1 MNDFVDYIENPDE
14 IDIHEVD
21 EIIPNIK
28 KFKISEKDD
37 QKKLS
42 DQKIIISLYKH
53 AIPFIKM
60 NKFKTEILFSNKL
73 LSNITSIVNNK
84 IVVHHSHVSGKI
96 FGYAHNF
103 CNQKVK
109 ENYYTIPVFA
119 HNQFRF
125 DFFILLKGLRSTENS
140 RNSQWWQKFF

>member
-1 MNDFVDYIENPDE
+1 
-14 IDIHEVD
+14 
-21 EIIPNIK
+21 
-28 KFKISEKDD
+28 
-37 QKKLS
+37 
-42 DQKIIISLYKH
+42 
-53 AIPFIKM
+53 M

-84 IVVHHSHVSGKI
+84 IVVHHSHVSGEI
-96 FGYAHNF
+96 FGYAHDF

-125 DFFILLKGLRSTENS
+125 DFFYY
-140 RNSQWWQKFF
+140 

>member
-60 NKFKTEILFSNKL
+60 NKFKTEILFSN
-73 LSNITSIVNNK
+73 
-84 IVVHHSHVSGKI
+84 
-96 FGYAHNF
+96 
-103 CNQKVK
+103 
-109 ENYYTIPVFA
+109 
-119 HNQFRF
+119 
-125 DFFILLKGLRSTENS
+125 
-140 RNSQWWQKFF
+140 

>member
-1 MNDFVDYIENPDE
+1 
-14 IDIHEVD
+14 
-21 EIIPNIK
+21 
-28 KFKISEKDD
+28 
-37 QKKLS
+37 
-42 DQKIIISLYKH
+42 
-53 AIPFIKM
+53 M

-84 IVVHHSHVSGKI
+84 IVVHHSHVSGEI
-96 FGYAHNF
+96 FGYAHDF

-140 RNSQWWQKFF
+140 RNPHQWQKFF